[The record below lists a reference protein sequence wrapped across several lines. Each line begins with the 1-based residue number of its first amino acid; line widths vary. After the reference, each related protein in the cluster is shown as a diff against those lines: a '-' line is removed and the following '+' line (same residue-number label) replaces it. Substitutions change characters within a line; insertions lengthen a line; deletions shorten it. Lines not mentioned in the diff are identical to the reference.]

1 MCRYARSLLSQTEFS
16 HRGLVSPLAVQIA
29 ALAKP
34 IDRVGKRLAIGSRAK
49 AEVAFG
55 FGGGE
60 EHMMFGHAQ
69 AVDGRKGFAS
79 GEARHDFGGI
89 SDRHGG
95 SMGYAQP
102 RRAPAD
108 QAGDVAEHV
117 GKQHVLAAENVAL
130 ADDSAVQRR
139 EMSLGDVVDMN

>member
-1 MCRYARSLLSQTEFS
+1 MRRYARSLMSQSEFS
-16 HRGLVSPLAVQIA
+16 YRGLVSPLSVQIPR
-29 ALAKP
+29 LAKP
-34 IDRVGKRLAIGSRAK
+34 IDRVGKRLAIGPRAE

-55 FGGGE
+55 FGRAE
-60 EHMMFGHAQ
+60 EHVMLGHAQ
-69 AVDGRKGFAS
+69 AVDRRKRFAS

-95 SMGYAQP
+95 SMGNAQP

-130 ADDSAVQRR
+130 ADDPAAKRR
-139 EMSLGDVVDMN
+139 EMSVGDVVDM